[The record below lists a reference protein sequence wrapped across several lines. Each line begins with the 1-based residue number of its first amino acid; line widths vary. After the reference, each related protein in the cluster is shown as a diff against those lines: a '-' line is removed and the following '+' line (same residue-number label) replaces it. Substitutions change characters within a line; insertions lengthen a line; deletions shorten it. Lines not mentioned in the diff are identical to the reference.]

1 MATGRKLYSRYSK
14 ILKCSAK
21 AIGLLPRSVR
31 NSLLRLFQNTGGK
44 TGIAIRYILVKTLA
58 KSCGNNV
65 SIKQYV
71 FLENIR
77 NISFGDNVSVH
88 PFCYLEGSGGI
99 DIGNDVSLA
108 HNTSILSVNHTWEKY
123 EIPIKYNLIEHMPVK
138 ICDDVWVGCGCR
150 LMAGITINSRSII
163 AAGAVVTRD
172 VESNTIVG
180 GVPAKKSKIFNFIM
194 SKNVNNNNPTLT
206 YRLLHKMKLLNDV
219 QKHGNI
225 TFFGFIRFTI
235 DTIVKRAL
243 FTYAYKGYFLEPLNK
258 KFIRPA
264 IWRFCGCELGKN
276 VHIGHMVRMDF
287 GNPKRIHLADDV
299 ILSNG
304 VTILCHKRDV
314 SQYYRGESALK
325 LPFLYEDVY
334 IERGCQ
340 LGLNVT
346 VMPGVHIGE
355 GSIIGTGAVVTKDIP
370 AWSVA
375 VGFPA
380 KVIRQIEL
388 IDDNWLIVSELNNG
402 GGKIDM

>member
-1 MATGRKLYSRYSK
+1 
-14 ILKCSAK
+14 
-21 AIGLLPRSVR
+21 
-31 NSLLRLFQNTGGK
+31 
-44 TGIAIRYILVKTLA
+44 
-58 KSCGNNV
+58 
-65 SIKQYV
+65 
-71 FLENIR
+71 
-77 NISFGDNVSVH
+77 
-88 PFCYLEGSGGI
+88 
-99 DIGNDVSLA
+99 
-108 HNTSILSVNHTWEKY
+108 
-123 EIPIKYNLIEHMPVK
+123 
-138 ICDDVWVGCGCR
+138 
-150 LMAGITINSRSII
+150 
-163 AAGAVVTRD
+163 
-172 VESNTIVG
+172 
-180 GVPAKKSKIFNFIM
+180 
-194 SKNVNNNNPTLT
+194 
-206 YRLLHKMKLLNDV
+206 MKLLNDV

-325 LPFLYEDVY
+325 Y

-402 GGKIDM
+402 GG

>member
-1 MATGRKLYSRYSK
+1 
-14 ILKCSAK
+14 
-21 AIGLLPRSVR
+21 
-31 NSLLRLFQNTGGK
+31 
-44 TGIAIRYILVKTLA
+44 
-58 KSCGNNV
+58 
-65 SIKQYV
+65 
-71 FLENIR
+71 
-77 NISFGDNVSVH
+77 
-88 PFCYLEGSGGI
+88 
-99 DIGNDVSLA
+99 
-108 HNTSILSVNHTWEKY
+108 
-123 EIPIKYNLIEHMPVK
+123 
-138 ICDDVWVGCGCR
+138 
-150 LMAGITINSRSII
+150 
-163 AAGAVVTRD
+163 
-172 VESNTIVG
+172 
-180 GVPAKKSKIFNFIM
+180 M

-235 DTIVKRAL
+235 RSEERRVGKEL

-388 IDDNWLIVSELNNG
+388 IDDNWLIVSELNNRG
-402 GGKIDM
+402 G